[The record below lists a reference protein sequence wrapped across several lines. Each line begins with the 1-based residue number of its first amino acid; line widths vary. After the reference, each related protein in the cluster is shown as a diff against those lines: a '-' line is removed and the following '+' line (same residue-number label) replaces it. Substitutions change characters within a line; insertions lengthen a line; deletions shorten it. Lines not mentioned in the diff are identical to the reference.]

1 MNVKMTVLIISG
13 MILLIGCASS
23 ETKNTEPPTREV
35 LAFPDSEPTISRP
48 TSEWDIS
55 SLLEINA
62 QSASDLEELFVLRGG
77 NAYLTTLAF
86 NPSGSLLASGDI
98 DGDVRFW
105 DMNSGDEIAAIKQ
118 GRQTFEITFNPD
130 GSILAS
136 SDSDGAVRLWDM
148 AGFEEL
154 GIFEGHV
161 WGIFDVD
168 FSPDG
173 KLIASGGVDQ
183 SVRVWEVPDGTEKFV
198 LHGHQEDVLALD
210 FSPDGS
216 ILASGSEDK
225 SVRLWDVISGEQI
238 HQLSAHQ
245 EPVNDVHFT
254 TDGSLLATCGGGIT
268 GMDNSIHIWD
278 TANWEVLLTLEG
290 HNEQVSG
297 CIFNNDGGLLFTRSI
312 EPILNIWEIPSG
324 VLIKSL
330 SAFPTFP
337 PSMALSPDG
346 KLLVFGDP
354 EGRIH
359 VYGVSQ

>member
-13 MILLIGCASS
+13 MILLIGCAPS

-35 LAFPDSEPTISRP
+35 LALPDSEPTISP
-48 TSEWDIS
+48 PKSEWDTS
-55 SLLEINA
+55 LLLEINA
-62 QSASDLEELFVLRGG
+62 QSAPDLEELFVLRGG

-225 SVRLWDVISGEQI
+225 SVRLWDVASGEQI
-238 HQLSAHQ
+238 SQLSAHQ
-245 EPVNDVHFT
+245 EPVNDVHFNP
-254 TDGSLLATCGGGIT
+254 DGSLLVTCGGGIA
-268 GMDNSIHIWD
+268 GRDNAIRIWD
-278 TANWEVLLTLEG
+278 TTDWDVLLALED
-290 HNEQVSG
+290 HNEPVSG
-297 CIFNNDGGLLFTRSI
+297 CIFNNDGGLLFTRSQG
-312 EPILNIWEIPSG
+312 PLLNVWEMPSG

-337 PSMALSPDG
+337 PSIALSPDG

-359 VYGVSQ
+359 VYGVR

>member
-1 MNVKMTVLIISG
+1 MNLKITVLIIAG
-13 MILLIGCASS
+13 MTLLIGCASS
-23 ETKNTEPPTREV
+23 ETKTTEPPTSEV
-35 LAFPDSEPTISRP
+35 LALPDSEPTISP
-48 TSEWDIS
+48 PKSEWDTS

-62 QSASDLEELFVLRGG
+62 QSASDIEELFVLHGG

-130 GSILAS
+130 GSILVS

-148 AGFEEL
+148 ASFEEL

-161 WGIFDVD
+161 WGIFRVTLN
-168 FSPDG
+168 PDG
-173 KLIASGGVDQ
+173 RLLASGGVDQ
-183 SVRVWEVPDGTEKFV
+183 SVRIWDVPDGTEKFV

-225 SVRLWDVISGEQI
+225 SVRLWDMASGEQI

-245 EPVNDVHFT
+245 EPVNDVNFSP
-254 TDGSLLATCGGGIT
+254 DGSLLATCGGGIA
-268 GMDNSIHIWD
+268 GADNSIRIWD
-278 TANWEVLLTLEG
+278 TADWEVLLDLEG
-290 HNEQVSG
+290 QSEPVSG
-297 CIFNNDGGLLFTRSI
+297 CIFNNDGELLFTRSWGS
-312 EPILNIWEIPSG
+312 ILNVWEMPSG

-359 VYGVSQ
+359 VYGVRQ

>member
-1 MNVKMTVLIISG
+1 MNLKMMVLIIAG
-13 MILLIGCASS
+13 MTLFIGCTSS
-23 ETKNTEPPTREV
+23 ETKNIEPPTKEV
-35 LAFPDSEPTISRP
+35 LSLPDSEPTISP
-48 TSEWDIS
+48 SKSQWELS

-62 QSASDLEELFVLRGG
+62 QSASDLEELFVLHGG

-118 GRQTFEITFNPD
+118 GRQTMEITFNPD
-130 GSILAS
+130 GTILAS
-136 SDSDGAVRLWDM
+136 GDSDGAVRLWDM
-148 AGFEEL
+148 AGFKEL

-173 KLIASGGVDQ
+173 KLIASGSVDQ
-183 SVRVWEVPDGTEKFV
+183 SVRVWEVPDGPEKFI
-198 LHGHQEDVLALD
+198 LHGHQEDVYAVD

-225 SVRLWDVISGEQI
+225 SVRLWDVASGEQI
-238 HQLSAHQ
+238 SQLSAHQ
-245 EPVNDVHFT
+245 EPVNDVHFNP
-254 TDGSLLATCGGGIT
+254 DGSLLVTCGGGIA
-268 GMDNSIHIWD
+268 GRDNAVRIWD
-278 TANWEVLLTLEG
+278 TTDWEVILALED
-290 HNEQVSG
+290 HNKPVSG
-297 CIFNNDGGLLFTRSI
+297 CIFNNDGGLLFTRSQG
-312 EPILNIWEIPSG
+312 PLLNVWEMPSG

-346 KLLVFGDP
+346 KLLVVGDP

-359 VYGVSQ
+359 VYGVRQ